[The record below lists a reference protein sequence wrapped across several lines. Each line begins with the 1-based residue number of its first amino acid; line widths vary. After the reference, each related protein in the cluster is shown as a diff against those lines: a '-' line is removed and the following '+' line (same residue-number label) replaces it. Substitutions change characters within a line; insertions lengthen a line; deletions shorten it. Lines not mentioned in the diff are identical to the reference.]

1 MQAFTSR
8 RRGIT
13 LALSVLAAL
22 LLSLPAAA
30 AACGSEDP
38 PVITNATA
46 TPSTLPWEG
55 GTIRVEAEV
64 TEPACGV
71 GVWLEI
77 TSSEGNHY
85 PSQML
90 PTEETVND
98 NPRTY
103 RAEFGAPANPG
114 TTAQKYSVAVSAID
128 EAGQQSSK
136 SVGTVTVAGRPGPL
150 SIEIERTGAFG
161 NVTVGK
167 TATRVIS
174 VHNPNPSGS
183 KWIKASLTVASNPP
197 FSLRN
202 AIGGKIDLTIGPGE
216 TRRFWLDFKPNVLGP
231 ASGTLT
237 LSRPDGAQP
246 SIVLGLSGK
255 GIPPAS

>member
-1 MQAFTSR
+1 ML
-8 RRGIT
+8 
-13 LALSVLAAL
+13 LAV
-22 LLSLPAAA
+22 PATA
-30 AACGSEDP
+30 AACGSEAP
-38 PVITNATA
+38 AVITNATA
-46 TPSTLPWEG
+46 TPSTLPWQG

-64 TEPACGV
+64 TEPGCGV

-77 TSSEGNHY
+77 VSSEGNHY

-98 NPRTY
+98 NPRRY
-103 RAEFGAPANPG
+103 RSEFGAPANPG
-114 TTAQKYSVAVSAID
+114 TSALKYSVTISAEDEDGQRVSKGA
-128 EAGQQSSK
+128 
-136 SVGTVTVAGRPGPL
+136 GTVTEAGRPGPL

-167 TATRVIS
+167 TATRVVS

-183 KWIKASLTVASNPP
+183 KWIKASLSVASAP
-197 FSLRN
+197 FFLRN
-202 AIGGKIDLTIGPGE
+202 SIGGKIDLTIGPGE
-216 TRRFWLDFKPNVLGP
+216 TRRFWLDFKPTVQGP
-231 ASGTLT
+231 ASGRLT

-246 SIVLGLSGK
+246 SIALGLSGK

>member
-1 MQAFTSR
+1 
-8 RRGIT
+8 
-13 LALSVLAAL
+13 VLAAL
-22 LLSLPAAA
+22 TLFAALLLAVPTTA
-30 AACGSEDP
+30 AACGPEAP
-38 PVITNATA
+38 PVITNAKA
-46 TPSTLPWEG
+46 TPGTLPWEG

-64 TEPACGV
+64 TEPGCGV

-77 TSSEGNHY
+77 VSSEGNHY

-114 TTAQKYSVAVSAID
+114 TAALKYSVTVSAED
-128 EAGQQSSK
+128 QDGQRVSTK
-136 SVGTVTVAGRPGPL
+136 AGTVTEAGRPGPL

-167 TATRVIS
+167 TATRVVS
-174 VHNPNPSGS
+174 VHNPNPTGS
-183 KWIKASLTVASNPP
+183 KWIKASLSVGGAP
-197 FSLRN
+197 FYLRN
-202 AIGGKIDLTIGPGE
+202 AVGGKIDLTIGPGE
-216 TRRFWLDFKPNVLGP
+216 TRRFWLDFKPTALGP
-231 ASGTLT
+231 ASGSLT
-237 LSRPDGAQP
+237 LSRPDGSQP

-255 GIPPAS
+255 GVSAAS